1 MLVFRLNNLI
11 EGKMKELNKRQFVNL
26 FIIITIII
34 VFSGLI
40 PVGAKELPPFQH
52 PPFILKA
59 SKMLPKDLLV
69 GPNYRIRETV
79 KNDGFVNIYNL
90 DTDYG
95 PLTVES
101 TSVLMERVSELKA
114 LHHMEELEQTD
125 AFIDALKK
133 GVTAPL
139 NTAKSL
145 VTHPIDTVKG
155 VTSGIGSWF
164 GDIGKAITSD
174 DPNQENV
181 LSAAIGYAG
190 IKRKYAY
197 EYKINPYTRYEPVQ
211 KKLGKIAKASVFGG
225 LTPKVAFGLI
235 EKPVGPALRIS
246 GTADT
251 MKKLVRDKSPAEID
265 EINEKKLKSMD
276 VSTAVI
282 KNFLKNPHY
291 DPQEITLLVGALE
304 SMKNVASREKFV
316 KFAAVAP
323 DNIIARYMR
332 LRAQMMAYYNANVS
346 PAARIVSVHGIP
358 FLQRKDGTIVGLFP
372 LDHVF
377 WTEKLWLR
385 ETRGSKKLKRL
396 PGYTGKEAWITGKI
410 DPTAIMG
417 LSIQG
422 WKTEDNFT
430 KKFLK
435 K

>member
-1 MLVFRLNNLI
+1 
-11 EGKMKELNKRQFVNL
+11 MKELNKRQFVNL
-26 FIIITIII
+26 FIVISIIITIII
-34 VFSGLI
+34 AFSGLI
-40 PVGAKELPPFQH
+40 PVGAEELPQFQQ

-59 SKMLPKDLLV
+59 SKMLPKALLV

-79 KNDGFVNIYNL
+79 KNDGFVNTYNL

-101 TSVLMERVSELKA
+101 TSLLMERVAELKA
-114 LHHMEELEQTD
+114 LHHMEEFERTD

-155 VTSGIGSWF
+155 VGSGIGNWF
-164 GDIGKAITSD
+164 GDIGNAITSD

-190 IKRKYAY
+190 MKRKYAY
-197 EYKINPYTRYEPVQ
+197 EYRINPYTRYEPVQ
-211 KKLGKIAKASVFGG
+211 KQLGKIAKASVAGG
-225 LTPKVAFGLI
+225 MTPKMAFGMI
-235 EKPVGPALRIS
+235 NKPVGPALKLM
-246 GTADT
+246 GTSDAMT
-251 MKKLVRDKSPAEID
+251 KLVRDKSPTEID
-265 EINEKKLKSMD
+265 EINEKKLKAMD
-276 VSTAVI
+276 VSTTSI

-304 SMKNVASREKFV
+304 SMKNVASRENFI

-323 DNIIARYMR
+323 GYDIVRYMR
-332 LRAQMMAYYNANVS
+332 LRAQMMAYYHANVS
-346 PAARIVSVHGIP
+346 PAARIVSVQGIP
-358 FLQRKDGTIVGLFP
+358 LLQRKDDTIVAIFP
-372 LDHVF
+372 LDYVF

-385 ETRGSKKLKRL
+385 ETRGSKNVGQL
-396 PGYTGKEAWITGKI
+396 PGYTGKEAWITGTV
-410 DPTAIMG
+410 DPVAIMG

-422 WKTEDNFT
+422 WKVKDNFA
-430 KKFLK
+430 KKLLK

>member
-1 MLVFRLNNLI
+1 
-11 EGKMKELNKRQFVNL
+11 MKELNKRQFVNL
-26 FIIITIII
+26 FIVISIIITIII
-34 VFSGLI
+34 AFSGLI
-40 PVGAKELPPFQH
+40 PVGAEELPQFQQ

-59 SKMLPKDLLV
+59 SKMLPKALLV

-79 KNDGFVNIYNL
+79 KNDGFVNTYNL

-101 TSVLMERVSELKA
+101 TSLLMERVAELKA
-114 LHHMEELEQTD
+114 LHHMEEFERTD

-155 VTSGIGSWF
+155 VGSGIGNWF
-164 GDIGKAITSD
+164 GDIGNAITSD

-190 IKRKYAY
+190 MKRKYAY
-197 EYKINPYTRYEPVQ
+197 EYRINPYTRYEPVQ
-211 KKLGKIAKASVFGG
+211 KQLGKIAKASVAGG
-225 LTPKVAFGLI
+225 MTPKMAFGMI
-235 EKPVGPALRIS
+235 NKPVGPALKLM
-246 GTADT
+246 GTSDAMT
-251 MKKLVRDKSPAEID
+251 KLVRDKSPTEID
-265 EINEKKLKSMD
+265 EINEKKLKAMD
-276 VSTAVI
+276 VSTTSI

-304 SMKNVASREKFV
+304 SMKNVASRENFI

-323 DNIIARYMR
+323 GYDIVRYMR
-332 LRAQMMAYYNANVS
+332 LRAQMMAYYHANVS
-346 PAARIVSVHGIP
+346 PAARIVSVQGIP
-358 FLQRKDGTIVGLFP
+358 LLQRKDGTIVAIFP
-372 LDHVF
+372 LDYVF

-385 ETRGSKKLKRL
+385 ETRGSKNVGQL
-396 PGYTGKEAWITGKI
+396 PGYTGKEAWITGTV
-410 DPTAIMG
+410 DPVAIMG

-422 WKTEDNFT
+422 WKVKDNFA
-430 KKFLK
+430 KKLLK